1 MAFPGLTFQE
11 KQEEEARILWRF
23 GLELAGLD
31 RTRERAKRLFDEV
44 IRRFRGSR
52 NVKVRRSVA
61 LAYFHASELGRDNNF
76 APTRRGWR
84 EARRN
89 AKRRLGYLDAML
101 KWLGAPSDPELRG
114 WIPRA
119 LILKGAAL
127 QELQVR
133 AEAVRVVGRVDRRD
147 EAQRVFG
154 QVLAFVTA
162 EDDLPM
168 RVNAARAA
176 WMQGEMFIELKMP
189 AKALVVLDRAVAR
202 FGAGA
207 EPEMQVQVYH
217 IVYTRGRTLSL
228 LGRHEEAVDA
238 FDEAI
243 AKAHA
248 VKKEL
253 RLTVLSA
260 ALGKAEALVAAKRYV
275 EAIAVCNGTL
285 VRAQRLGQDRLCV
298 RAYELKATALKGRG
312 KMAAARQAELA
323 AKRS

>member
-1 MAFPGLTFQE
+1 
-11 KQEEEARILWRF
+11 
-23 GLELAGLD
+23 
-31 RTRERAKRLFDEV
+31 
-44 IRRFRGSR
+44 
-52 NVKVRRSVA
+52 
-61 LAYFHASELGRDNNF
+61 
-76 APTRRGWR
+76 
-84 EARRN
+84 
-89 AKRRLGYLDAML
+89 
-101 KWLGAPSDPELRG
+101 
-114 WIPRA
+114 
-119 LILKGAAL
+119 
-127 QELQVR
+127 
-133 AEAVRVVGRVDRRD
+133 VDRRE

-189 AKALVVLDRAVAR
+189 AKALMVLDKALAR

-207 EPEMQVQVYH
+207 EPGMQVQVYQML
-217 IVYTRGRTLSL
+217 YLRGRALFL
-228 LGRHEEAVDA
+228 LGRHAEAVDA
-238 FDEAI
+238 FDDAM

-253 RLTVLSA
+253 RLTALSA

-285 VRAQRLGQDRLCV
+285 VRARRLGQDGLCV
-298 RAYELKATALKGRG
+298 RAYELKAAALKGRG
-312 KMAAARQAELA
+312 QKAAARQAELA